1 MKKIFRLMLAVAA
14 IASVVSCAKEAAIP
28 AGEEVEVSFVANLA
42 GAPGS
47 RAIADGTTVDE
58 VAYAIYESGSTI
70 PTSLKGTLVL
80 DANKQATLK
89 TRLVTGKTYDI
100 AFFAYKAATPAST
113 DGGVNPVHYEVIWD
127 EQKVCM
133 KLDPKQ
139 ANDETRD
146 CFWYVAK
153 NVAVNNG
160 PVEGNYT
167 LTRPLAQLNLGVTP
181 GDIEAARKAGFSV
194 TDTQITVNTY
204 TQFNMFTGEL
214 TEKNPINVTFDRAD
228 SPIDSDNVLE
238 IKDDATKYKYLA
250 TTYLLVNA
258 KETSTVEVTLWA
270 NDGNKLNTLNYS
282 FVPFQRNY
290 RTNILGELLTNPAT
304 FSIVVEE
311 GFENDYNL
319 NKEGVLQN

>member
-58 VAYAIYESGSTI
+58 VAYAIYESGSNI

-80 DANKQATLK
+80 ENKKATLN
-89 TRLVTGKTYDI
+89 TRLVAGKIYDI
-100 AFFAYKAATPAST
+100 AFFAYKKDDTN
-113 DGGVNPVHYEVIWD
+113 GGPLHYTIDWN
-127 EQKVCM
+127 EQTVTMNVTAETK
-133 KLDPKQ
+133 

-146 CFWYVAK
+146 CFWHVATGIDVK
-153 NVAVNNG
+153 KQDKYNF
-160 PVEGNYT
+160 T

-214 TEKNPINVTFDRAD
+214 TEQNPINVTFDRAD

-238 IKDDATKYKYLA
+238 IKDDTTKYKYLA

-258 KETSTVEVTLWA
+258 KETSTVKVTLWA
-270 NDGNKLNTLNYS
+270 NDGNELNTLEYS

-311 GFENDYNL
+311 GFENDFN
-319 NKEGVLQN
+319 GPDFQ

>member
-14 IASVVSCAKEAAIP
+14 IASVVSCAKETAIP

-80 DANKQATLK
+80 DDNKQATLN
-89 TRLVTGKTYDI
+89 TRLVAGKIYDI
-100 AFFAYKAATPAST
+100 AFFAYKAATTAST
-113 DGGVNPVHYEVIWD
+113 DGGVNPLHYEVIWD

-146 CFWYVAK
+146 CFWHVATGIDVK
-153 NVAVNNG
+153 KQDKYNF
-160 PVEGNYT
+160 T

-181 GDIEAARKAGFSV
+181 GDIEAASKAGFSV

-214 TEKNPINVTFDRAD
+214 TDENPINVTFDRAD

-238 IKDDATKYKYLA
+238 IKDDTTKYKYLA

-258 KETSTVEVTLWA
+258 KETSTVKVTLWA
-270 NDGNKLNTLNYS
+270 NDGNELNTLEYS

-304 FSIVVEE
+304 FSIVVDEK
-311 GFENDYNL
+311 FSNDYNL
-319 NKEGVLQN
+319 NKEGELQN

>member
-14 IASVVSCAKEAAIP
+14 VASVVSCAKEAAIP

-58 VAYAIYESGSTI
+58 VAYAIYESGSTT

-80 DANKQATLK
+80 ENKKATLN
-89 TRLVTGKTYDI
+89 TRLVAGKIYDI
-100 AFFAYKAATPAST
+100 AFFAYKKDDTNGKPL
-113 DGGVNPVHYEVIWD
+113 HYTIDWS
-127 EQKVCM
+127 EQTVTMNITAKT
-133 KLDPKQ
+133 K
-139 ANDETRD
+139 ANDETLD
-146 CFWYVAK
+146 CFWHVATDIDVK
-153 NVAVNNG
+153 QQD
-160 PVEGNYT
+160 EYDFT

-214 TEKNPINVTFDRAD
+214 TEQNPINVTFDRAD
-228 SPIDSDNVLE
+228 SPIDADNEVLVIE
-238 IKDDATKYKYLA
+238 KDSNVYEYYKYLA
-250 TTYLLVNA
+250 TTYILVGE
-258 KETSTVEVTLWA
+258 KKVTSDVSVTLWA
-270 NDGNKLNTLNYS
+270 NDGNVLNTLNYS

-304 FSIVVEE
+304 FSIVVDEK
-311 GFENDYNL
+311 FANDFN
-319 NKEGVLQN
+319 GPDFQ

>member
-1 MKKIFRLMLAVAA
+1 MKKIFRLMLTVAA

-58 VAYAIYESGSTI
+58 VAYAIYESGSTT

-80 DANKQATLK
+80 ENKKATLN
-89 TRLVTGKTYDI
+89 TRLVAGKIYDI
-100 AFFAYKAATPAST
+100 AFFAYKKDDTNGKPL
-113 DGGVNPVHYEVIWD
+113 HYTIDWS
-127 EQKVCM
+127 EQTVTMNITAKT
-133 KLDPKQ
+133 K
-139 ANDETRD
+139 ANDETLD
-146 CFWYVAK
+146 CFWHVATDIDVK
-153 NVAVNNG
+153 QQD
-160 PVEGNYT
+160 EYDFT

-238 IKDDATKYKYLA
+238 IKDDTTKYKYLA

-258 KETSTVEVTLWA
+258 KETSTVKVTLWA
-270 NDGNKLNTLNYS
+270 NDGNELNTLEYS

-311 GFENDYNL
+311 GFENDFN
-319 NKEGVLQN
+319 GPDFQ

>member
-58 VAYAIYESGSTI
+58 VAYAIYESGSNI

-80 DANKQATLK
+80 DANKQATFS
-89 TRLVTGKTYDI
+89 TRLVAGKIYDI
-100 AFFAYKAATPAST
+100 AFFAYKAATTAST
-113 DGGVNPVHYEVIWD
+113 DGGVNPLHYEVIWD

-146 CFWYVAK
+146 CFWHVATGIDVK
-153 NVAVNNG
+153 KQDKYNF
-160 PVEGNYT
+160 T
-167 LTRPLAQLNLGVTP
+167 LSRPLAQLNLGVTP

-214 TEKNPINVTFDRAD
+214 TEQNPINVTFDRAD
-228 SPIDSDNVLE
+228 SPIDADNEVLVIE
-238 IKDDATKYKYLA
+238 KDSNVYEYYKYLA
-250 TTYLLVNA
+250 TTYILVGE
-258 KETSTVEVTLWA
+258 KKVTSDVSVTLWA
-270 NDGNKLNTLNYS
+270 NDGNVLNTLNYS

-311 GFENDYNL
+311 GFENDFN
-319 NKEGVLQN
+319 GPDFQ

>member
-1 MKKIFRLMLAVAA
+1 MVLAVAT

-58 VAYAIYESGSTI
+58 VAYAIYESGSNI

-80 DANKQATLK
+80 DENKQATLN
-89 TRLVTGKTYDI
+89 TRLVAGKIYDI

-113 DGGVNPVHYEVIWD
+113 DGGVNPLHYEVIWD

-146 CFWYVAK
+146 CFWHVAK
-153 NVAVNNG
+153 NVKVDG
-160 PVEGNYT
+160 PVEDNYT
-167 LTRPLAQLNLGVTP
+167 LTRPLSQLNLGVT
-181 GDIEAARKAGFSV
+181 DLDVKNAKAAGFSV
-194 TDTQITVNTY
+194 TASQIVVDAYKT
-204 TQFNMFTGEL
+204 FNLFNGEVS
-214 TEKNPINVTFDRAD
+214 NPIQKAVFIKNA
-228 SPIDSDNVLE
+228 SPVAVEAPETPE
-238 IKDDATKYKYLA
+238 ILKVEGDDTKYYYLA
-250 TTYLLVNA
+250 TTYLFA
-258 KETSTVEVTLWA
+258 KETSTVKVTLWA
-270 NDGNKLNTLNYS
+270 NDGNELNTLEYS

-311 GFENDYNL
+311 GFENDFN
-319 NKEGVLQN
+319 GPDFQ